1 MTTPSFELLQQ
12 RLLARGLS
20 APAKLADERARNR
33 QDMPIMSAIVD
44 DLTAHFG
51 KLQYGKVTEGG
62 RTIVWG
68 RKSYE

>member
-1 MTTPSFELLQQ
+1 MTIAAIQE

-33 QDMPIMSAIVD
+33 LDMPIMSAIVD

-51 KLQYGKVTEGG
+51 KLQYGRVTEGG
-62 RTIVWG
+62 KTLCWG
-68 RKSYE
+68 RKSYV